1 MAGSLPLYRGFST
14 ANYLLNKKSGFML
27 TNQELVKQDLLNYI
41 YTIPGERV
49 HQPEFGTLIP
59 MLAFEPLDA
68 NTLGIV
74 REELTKAINYD
85 PRLKLVDMVVNAV
98 PDQNMIV
105 AFVDVQYVELDV
117 TETLKLNFKTG
128 V

>member
-1 MAGSLPLYRGFST
+1 MATRLPLYRGFST
-14 ANYLLNKKSGFML
+14 ANYLLDKKKGFSL

-49 HQPEFGTLIP
+49 HMPEFGTRIP

-68 NTLGIV
+68 NTLNVV
-74 REELTKAINYD
+74 REDLTKAIAYD

-98 PDQNMIV
+98 PEENMIV
-105 AFVDVQYVELDV
+105 AFVDVEYLQLNV
-117 TETLKLNFKTG
+117 TETLKLSFKTG
-128 V
+128 A

>member
-1 MAGSLPLYRGFST
+1 MAGKLPLYRGFST
-14 ANYLLNKKSGFML
+14 ANYLLDKKKGFTL

-68 NTLGIV
+68 KTLVTV

-85 PRLKLVDMVVNAV
+85 PRLKLLDMVVNAV
-98 PDQNMIV
+98 PDENMIV
-105 AFVDVQYVELDV
+105 AFVDLQYVELDT

-128 V
+128 A